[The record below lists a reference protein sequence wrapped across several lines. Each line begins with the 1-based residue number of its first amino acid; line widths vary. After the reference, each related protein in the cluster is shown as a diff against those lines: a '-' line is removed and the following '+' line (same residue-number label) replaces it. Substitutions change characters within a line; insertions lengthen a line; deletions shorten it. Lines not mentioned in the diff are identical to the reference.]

1 MKNKKMIIRA
11 KDVLKKIRKPVPKP
25 SAIHKMGTRYNRK
38 KSKIIIKKISRG
50 IGGIEDEENNT

>member
-1 MKNKKMIIRA
+1 MKKNKKIIIKT

-38 KSKIIIKKISRG
+38 KSKIIIKKIAK
-50 IGGIEDEENNT
+50 GIEGEENNT